1 MEKYMNKAVFFAV
14 SIAAMVVYQ
23 EVSAAQVPNLFS
35 DQRAIKVDDIVTILI
50 VESAKAGSESATN
63 TGKSQSFGVESNG
76 GSGFMRLLPQFSG
89 SGGTKIGYDGKG
101 NTSREGTLEATI
113 SARVIKVL
121 DNGNLVIEG
130 SKVVEVNEEKG
141 IIKISGMIRP
151 LDIQQ
156 NNIVYSSSIAD
167 AQITYSGKGVA
178 NTAQRPGLLARVINW
193 IF

>member
-1 MEKYMNKAVFFAV
+1 MKNLRNVTLLLLLALTYVT
-14 SIAAMVVYQ
+14 IATP
-23 EVSAAQVPNLFS
+23 VPNLFS

-50 VESAKAGSESATN
+50 VESAKAGSESQTN
-63 TGKSQSFGVESNG
+63 TGKSQSFGVESQG
-76 GSGFMRLLPQFSG
+76 GTGVLGLLPQFSG

-101 NTSREGTLEATI
+101 NTSREGTLQATI
-113 SARVIKVL
+113 SARVTKVM

-141 IIKISGMIRP
+141 IIKINGVIRP

-156 NNIVYSSSIAD
+156 NNVVYSSSIAD
-167 AQITYSGKGVA
+167 AQITYSGKGAA
-178 NTAQRPGLLARVINW
+178 NTAQRPGILARIINW

>member
-1 MEKYMNKAVFFAV
+1 MIKAVFIVLASV
-14 SIAAMVVYQ
+14 WVVYP
-23 EVSAAQVPNLFS
+23 VMATQVPNLFS

-63 TGKSQSFGVESNG
+63 TGKTQSFGVESAG
-76 GSGFMRLLPQFSG
+76 GSGLMRLLPQFSA
-89 SGGTKIGYDGKG
+89 SGGAKIGYDGQG
-101 NTSREGTLEATI
+101 NTSREGSLEATI

-178 NTAQRPGLLARVINW
+178 NTAQRPGILARIMNW
-193 IF
+193 LF